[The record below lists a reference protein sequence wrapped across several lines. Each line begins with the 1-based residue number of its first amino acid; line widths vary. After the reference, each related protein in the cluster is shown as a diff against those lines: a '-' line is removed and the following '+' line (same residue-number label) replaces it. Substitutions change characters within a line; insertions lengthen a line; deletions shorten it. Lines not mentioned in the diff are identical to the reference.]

1 MGGKIPKNIKEKVIR
16 QWLHGLTRERIAR
29 EDDIG
34 AGTVTAIIQE
44 ARRPYRQLQDWK
56 KEVHILLLIRLCHT
70 TNPLIHSSMLGGKSS

>member
-1 MGGKIPKNIKEKVIR
+1 LFYNLKGKGIYTIRYILGGKIPKNIKEKVIR

-44 ARRPYRQLQDWK
+44 ARKQP
-56 KEVHILLLIRLCHT
+56 T
-70 TNPLIHSSMLGGKSS
+70 